1 MLDLVHVYCDFNQQ
15 NFFSG
20 SWKVKA
26 VVKRVKTGCARGSR
40 EGRELLLSDNRIEV
54 CWILKNIGTDKNLVV

>member
-1 MLDLVHVYCDFNQQ
+1 MLDLVHGYCDFKQR

-40 EGRELLLSDNRIEV
+40 EGGSCCCLITELKFV
-54 CWILKNIGTDKNLVV
+54 GF